1 MIDSLE
7 LERLKS
13 IPIEQVAE
21 ALGLSVYR
29 HKCLCP
35 FHEDRHPSLSF
46 HLGKNTFKCFV
57 CGEHGNTISL
67 VMKVRGLEFI
77 PACCWLAQCF
87 GISISMKNPPRM
99 VGITPRLVRPV
110 PKPVEPEKPDLSRLW
125 PLLRKPSLNALARDF
140 LFRQRRYKEQVVQ
153 WLGIGSKDE
162 ELLIPYWS
170 MAGELITVQVRY
182 LTSREGRP
190 RFWFPRGS
198 RCQVYGQ
205 LVLRFLKPGEPLY
218 IAEGVTDCI
227 ALLSMGHKAIAIPS
241 ATLLKSGELQD
252 LLDEVQRRLY
262 GDVQIPLN
270 LHMFPDRDKPGEEL
284 FRQLQDIYPQ
294 IIRHGLPQDCKD
306 FSDYYIKLKQ

>member
-35 FHEDRHPSLSF
+35 FR
-46 HLGKNTFKCFV
+46 FV

-99 VGITPRLVRPV
+99 AGIKPRLVRPV
-110 PKPVEPEKPDLSRLW
+110 PKPMEPEKPDLSRLW

-140 LFRQRRYKEQVVQ
+140 LFRQRRYNEQVVQ

-262 GDVQIPLN
+262 GDISIPLN
-270 LHMFPDRDKPGEEL
+270 MHMFPDNDQPGEEL

>member
-1 MIDSLE
+1 
-7 LERLKS
+7 
-13 IPIEQVAE
+13 
-21 ALGLSVYR
+21 
-29 HKCLCP
+29 
-35 FHEDRHPSLSF
+35 
-46 HLGKNTFKCFV
+46 
-57 CGEHGNTISL
+57 
-67 VMKVRGLEFI
+67 
-77 PACCWLAQCF
+77 
-87 GISISMKNPPRM
+87 M